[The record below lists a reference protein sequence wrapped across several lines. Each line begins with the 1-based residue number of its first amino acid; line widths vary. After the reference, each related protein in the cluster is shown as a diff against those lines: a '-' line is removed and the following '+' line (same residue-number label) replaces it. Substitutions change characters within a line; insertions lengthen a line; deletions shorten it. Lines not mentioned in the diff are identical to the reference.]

1 MGRGLESE
9 PVGSYASLPL
19 LADNPNKASV
29 IVIIKTTSRSTSQ
42 QMKHKTLAELS
53 TAYDFDHKQLSQV
66 GGTSEFHLWADPD
79 G

>member
-19 LADNPNKASV
+19 LADNPNKASAN
-29 IVIIKTTSRSTSQ
+29 IIIKTTGRSARQ
-42 QMKHKTLAELS
+42 RMKPTTLDELR
-53 TAYDFDHKQLSQV
+53 TAYDFDHKQLYQV
-66 GGTSEFHLWADPD
+66 SGTSEFHLWADPD